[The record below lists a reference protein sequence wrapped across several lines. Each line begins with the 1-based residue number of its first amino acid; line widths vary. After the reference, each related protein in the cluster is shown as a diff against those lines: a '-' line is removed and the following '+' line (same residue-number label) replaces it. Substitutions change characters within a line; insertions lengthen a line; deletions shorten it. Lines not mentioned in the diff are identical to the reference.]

1 MPFKPPSVQPDFSS
15 LVTSLDNSKIQS
27 TNYAL
32 YQTIYF
38 LIHNVNSARNLLLND
53 LGAVGGDLSDI
64 LAATIITE
72 ADESVTFPNSR
83 RLIAG
88 LGITLDVTIP
98 NQMTVSSTGGGG
110 GGGLGN
116 HYDSPLSDGNI
127 DEMHLI
133 SANGECII
141 VQVPV

>member
-1 MPFKPPSVQPDFSS
+1 MAFKPPANQPDFSS

-38 LIHNVNSARNLLLND
+38 LIHNINSSRNLLLND
-53 LGAVGGDLSDI
+53 LGAIGGDLSDI

-72 ADESVTFPNSR
+72 ANESVTFPNSR
-83 RLIAG
+83 QLIAG

-98 NQMTVSSTGGGG
+98 NQMTISSTGGGS
-110 GGGLGN
+110 GGLGN

-133 SANGECII
+133 SANGECIV